1 MAGNVMLQRTLL
13 MGKALPRP
21 LEAEGWREV
30 DEHDEHFGRIKVIPQ
45 EVRMA
50 CSSLHLVGLFADVEW
65 PARSVVKNSLTA
77 DRGSRSYHIGEPC
90 AIDAQAIAE
99 LAGVDLDPLLL
110 MLQPYEVEAR

>member
-1 MAGNVMLQRTLL
+1 
-13 MGKALPRP
+13 

-45 EVRMA
+45 EARMA
-50 CSSLHLVGLFADVEW
+50 CSSLHLAGLFADVEW
-65 PARSVVKNSLTA
+65 PARSVVRNSLTA